1 MTTPTTDHQ
10 KDLSRFQM
18 RDLVIR
24 QLALEGVPHIRLA
37 AMFDLEQSTIARI
50 VAYKR
55 DAKIRELFG
64 LPAADSRDMK
74 DVTREQA
81 IKKARHL
88 WRTTR
93 KSKAAIAREAGIS
106 QQILNQHGVFA
117 ETTFD

>member
-1 MTTPTTDHQ
+1 MTTPTTDQ

-37 AMFDLEQSTIARI
+37 AMFDLEPSTVARI

-64 LPAADSRDMK
+64 LPPADPKDMK

-93 KSKAAIAREAGIS
+93 LSKAAIARAAGIS